1 VTILVRP
8 ISLADAGAVL
18 AIYQA
23 CIDTG
28 NATFET
34 TAPTWTRFDAGHL
47 PGHRHVA
54 VDGAGADTGWIA
66 ATAGESARRWWPR

>member
-8 ISLADAGAVL
+8 MTLADAGAVL
-18 AIYQA
+18 AIFQA
-23 CIDTG
+23 GIDTG

-34 TAPTWTRFDAGHL
+34 TVPTWTAFDAGLL

-54 VDGAGADTGWIA
+54 VDENGAVAGWIA
-66 ATAGESARRWWPR
+66 ATAGESARRCWPR